1 MDPNVSTL
9 ERAFQLASTGR
20 YLTVTEIRLQLSR
33 EGYRHELVDGPT
45 LKRQLVEVMTKA
57 RAARTAKPD
66 KGAACP
72 SGRRSHRRKAHAE
85 SAS

>member
-9 ERAFQLASTGR
+9 ERAFQLAATGR

-45 LKRQLVEVMTKA
+45 LAKQLLAAMTKA
-57 RAARTAKPD
+57 RAVRAAKADKAARKT
-66 KGAACP
+66 
-72 SGRRSHRRKAHAE
+72 GRRSHRRKADAE
-85 SAS
+85 SAT